1 MHLYIHLRDSYYN
14 YFFITNTPDFAFIY
28 SVNLV
33 MIMLTRSAH
42 HPVNQLPILLTDSPI
57 LLTDSPFC

>member
-42 HPVNQLPILLTDSPI
+42 HPVNQLTILLTY
-57 LLTDSPFC
+57 SPFC